1 VVIAISTYTE
11 PVPVNPVANEPLQ
24 PQEIEDAEKE
34 SGEFAEI
41 LAGLLRTNE
50 VIQTDQSE
58 LSGLEIV
65 SNIQIVEEAE
75 TAGETDLFEIAGKVQ
90 DNLSIDF
97 SSIEI
102 LEYMN
107 VPEIENLEQVVQ
119 AVTDDFGQ
127 DVSNV
132 KTETLA
138 ELNLKNE
145 KLDFAESISVSQ
157 SDLENAALEA
167 SAKKEILSAGAA
179 GKKEKSF
186 KERFLS
192 ENENTE
198 ALAQNLKGGKETDAL
213 RKTPDNESR
222 GRLDEIRNR
231 SRRETRSVNGVAVE
245 IRDFRTS
252 ETGGLNNSQMRSFS
266 AVETSAGRAQ
276 AETPVREITL
286 ELRLPEQNNSAPQTT
301 WEAKAGTALEN
312 MLARELHQNFNGD
325 IVRHASMALRDG
337 GEGTIRI
344 ALKPE
349 SLGNVKIRLE
359 MSENKITGIIFVES
373 EESLNAFRREITSL
387 EQAFRDS
394 GFTNADLNL
403 TLTQGGQSQ
412 QEWNRE
418 ANSFTSQT
426 AASRYDESFDDAP
439 LINIFIGR
447 QQGSINMLA

>member
-1 VVIAISTYTE
+1 VIAISTYAE
-11 PVPVNPVANEPLQ
+11 PVPVNPIANEPLQ
-24 PQEIEDAEKE
+24 SQETEEKEE

-50 VIQTDQSE
+50 MIQTDQNVELSE
-58 LSGLEIV
+58 LEAV
-65 SNIQIVEEAE
+65 FAVPFAEETE
-75 TAGETDLFEIAGKVQ
+75 TAGETDIFEIAGKAQ
-90 DNLSIDF
+90 DINIDF
-97 SSIEI
+97 SGIKIPDYASD
-102 LEYMN
+102 LSG
-107 VPEIENLEQVVQ
+107 IENFGQITDI
-119 AVTDDFGQ
+119 TDDFVP

-138 ELNLKNE
+138 ELKLKNE
-145 KLDFAESISVSQ
+145 KLDFAQLISVSP
-157 SDLENAALEA
+157 DLENAALEV
-167 SAKKEILSAGAA
+167 SANEKILPDDAR
-179 GKKEKSF
+179 KKEKSF
-186 KERFLS
+186 MERSLS
-192 ENENTE
+192 EKENAE
-198 ALAQNLKGGKETDAL
+198 AFAQNLKNGDKTDAL
-213 RKTPDNESR
+213 RKTSDNENR

-231 SRRETRSVNGVAVE
+231 SRREIRPANGVAIEV
-245 IRDFRTS
+245 RDFRTS
-252 ETGGLNNSQMRSFS
+252 EAGSLNNSQKSFS
-266 AVETSAGRAQ
+266 VIEASAGRQ
-276 AETPVREITL
+276 QGETPVREVTL

-301 WEAKAGTALEN
+301 WETRASTALEN

-403 TLTQGGQSQ
+403 TLTHDGQSQ
-412 QEWNRE
+412 QEWNRD
-418 ANSFTSQT
+418 ANSFTSQM
-426 AASRYDESFDDAP
+426 AASCYDKSFDDAQ
-439 LINIFIGR
+439 IVNVFIGR

>member
-1 VVIAISTYTE
+1 VIAVSTYTE

-24 PQEIEDAEKE
+24 PQETEEKEE

-50 VIQTDQSE
+50 MIQTDQNVE
-58 LSGLEIV
+58 LSEFEAV
-65 SNIQIVEEAE
+65 FTVPFAEETE
-75 TAGETDLFEIAGKVQ
+75 TAGETDLFEIAGKAH
-90 DNLSIDF
+90 DINIGF
-97 SSIEI
+97 SGIEI
-102 LEYMN
+102 SDEYIN
-107 VPEIENLEQVVQ
+107 DLSGIENFGQ
-119 AVTDDFGQ
+119 VTDITDGLIP

-138 ELNLKNE
+138 ELKLKNE
-145 KLDFAESISVSQ
+145 KNDLAQSVSVSQ
-157 SDLENAALEA
+157 SDLENTALEV
-167 SAKKEILSAGAA
+167 SANEEILSADAIR
-179 GKKEKSF
+179 KKEKSF
-186 KERFLS
+186 LERSLS
-192 ENENTE
+192 ENEKKE
-198 ALAQNLKGGKETDAL
+198 ALTQNFKSINETDAL
-213 RKTPDNESR
+213 RKTSDNENR

-231 SRRETRSVNGVAVE
+231 SRREMRSANGVSIEV
-245 IRDFRTS
+245 RDFRTA
-252 ETGGLNNSQMRSFS
+252 ETDSVNNSQKSFS
-266 AVETSAGRAQ
+266 VLEASAGRAQ
-276 AETPVREITL
+276 VETPVREITL

-301 WEAKAGTALEN
+301 WETKAGTALEN

-394 GFTNADLNL
+394 GFANADLNL
-403 TLTQGGQSQ
+403 TLAQDGQNQ
-412 QEWNRE
+412 QEWSKE
-418 ANSFTSQT
+418 ANSFISQM
-426 AASRYDESFDDAP
+426 AASRYEESFDDAP

>member
-11 PVPVNPVANEPLQ
+11 SVSVNPVNESLQ
-24 PQEIEDAEKE
+24 PQEIEEE
-34 SGEFAEI
+34 EEVGEFAEI

-75 TAGETDLFEIAGKVQ
+75 TAGETELFEFAGKVQ
-90 DNLSIDF
+90 DKLNVDF
-97 SSIEI
+97 SGIEI
-102 LEYMN
+102 PEYMN
-107 VPEIENLEQVVQ
+107 VSGIENFEEVVQ
-119 AVTDDFGQ
+119 AVTEDFKP

-167 SAKKEILSAGAA
+167 SAKEEILSAGAA

-186 KERFLS
+186 MESLS
-192 ENENTE
+192 EKEKT
-198 ALAQNLKGGKETDAL
+198 AAFAQNLKGGDETAL
-213 RKTPDNESR
+213 RKTSDNENR

-245 IRDFRTS
+245 VRDFRS
-252 ETGGLNNSQMRSFS
+252 SDANGLNNSQKPFS
-266 AVETSAGRAQ
+266 VVETSAGRAQ
-276 AETPVREITL
+276 GENPVREITL

-359 MSENKITGIIFVES
+359 MSENKITGVIFVES

-403 TLTQGGQSQ
+403 TLTQDGQSQ
-412 QEWNRE
+412 QEWRE

-426 AASRYDESFDDAP
+426 AASRYDESFNDAQ
-439 LINIFIGR
+439 LINIFIER
-447 QQGSINMLA
+447 HQGSINMLA

>member
-1 VVIAISTYTE
+1 MIAVSTYTE
-11 PVPVNPVANEPLQ
+11 PVPVNPLANEPLQ
-24 PQEIEDAEKE
+24 TQETEEKEE

-50 VIQTDQSE
+50 MIQTDQNVELSE
-58 LSGLEIV
+58 LESVFTV
-65 SNIQIVEEAE
+65 STMEETE
-75 TAGETDLFEIAGKVQ
+75 TAGETDLFEIAGKAQ
-90 DNLSIDF
+90 EINIDF
-97 SSIEI
+97 SGIEI
-102 LEYMN
+102 SDKYMN
-107 VPEIENLEQVVQ
+107 DLSEIENFGQ
-119 AVTDDFGQ
+119 VTDITDGLIP

-138 ELNLKNE
+138 ELKLKN
-145 KLDFAESISVSQ
+145 DFAQSVSVSQ
-157 SDLENAALEA
+157 SDLENAALEV
-167 SAKKEILSAGAA
+167 SVNEEFLSADAVR
-179 GKKEKSF
+179 KKEKSF
-186 KERFLS
+186 LERSLS
-192 ENENTE
+192 ENEKKD
-198 ALAQNLKGGKETDAL
+198 ALTQNLKNINETDAL
-213 RKTPDNESR
+213 RKTSDNESR

-231 SRRETRSVNGVAVE
+231 SRRETRSANGVSIEV
-245 IRDFRTS
+245 RDFRTA
-252 ETGGLNNSQMRSFS
+252 ETSGMNNPQKPFS
-266 AVETSAGRAQ
+266 VLEASAGRAQ
-276 AETPVREITL
+276 NETPVREITL

-403 TLTQGGQSQ
+403 TLTQDGQNQ

-418 ANSFTSQT
+418 ANSFTSQM
-426 AASRYDESFDDAP
+426 AASRYEDSFDDAP
-439 LINIFIGR
+439 LVNIVIGR

>member
-1 VVIAISTYTE
+1 VIAISTYTE
-11 PVPVNPVANEPLQ
+11 PVLVNPVVNEPLQ
-24 PQEIEDAEKE
+24 SKETEEEEE

-50 VIQTDQSE
+50 TIQTDQSVK
-58 LSGLEIV
+58 LSEFEPVFTVQLA
-65 SNIQIVEEAE
+65 EEAE
-75 TAGETDLFEIAGKVQ
+75 SVEETDLFEIAGIAQ
-90 DNLSIDF
+90 DINIDF
-97 SSIEI
+97 SGIEI
-102 LEYMN
+102 PEYTN
-107 VPEIENLEQVVQ
+107 DLSGIENFEQVIE
-119 AVTDDFGQ
+119 AVTDDIVPV
-127 DVSNV
+127 VSDV

-138 ELNLKNE
+138 ELKIKNE
-145 KLDFAESISVSQ
+145 KLDFAQSVYVSP
-157 SDLENAALEA
+157 DLENAALEVPV
-167 SAKKEILSAGAA
+167 KDTEDILSDDAA
-179 GKKEKSF
+179 GKKEKF
-186 KERFLS
+186 FTERSLS
-192 ENENTE
+192 GNEKTE
-198 ALAQNLKGGKETDAL
+198 AFAQNLKSSNETDVL
-213 RKTPDNESR
+213 RKTSDNESR

-231 SRRETRSVNGVAVE
+231 SRREMRSVNGVAIEV
-245 IRDFRTS
+245 RDFRTA
-252 ETGGLNNSQMRSFS
+252 EAGGLNISQKPFS
-266 AVETSAGRAQ
+266 ALEASVGRAQ
-276 AETPVREITL
+276 SETPVREITL

-301 WEAKAGTALEN
+301 WEAKASTALEN

-403 TLTQGGQSQ
+403 TLTQDGQSQ
-412 QEWNRE
+412 QEWKRE
-418 ANSFTSQT
+418 ANSFTSQI
-426 AASRYDESFDDAP
+426 AASRYEESFDDAP
-439 LINIFIGR
+439 LVNVFIGR

>member
-1 VVIAISTYTE
+1 VIAISTYTE
-11 PVPVNPVANEPLQ
+11 PVPVNPLANEPLQ
-24 PQEIEDAEKE
+24 PQETEEKEE

-50 VIQTDQSE
+50 MIQTDQSVE
-58 LSGLEIV
+58 LSEFEV
-65 SNIQIVEEAE
+65 VFPVPSAEETE
-75 TAGETDLFEIAGKVQ
+75 TAGETDLFEIAGKAQ
-90 DNLSIDF
+90 EINIDF
-97 SSIEI
+97 SGIEI
-102 LEYMN
+102 SDKFINELSG
-107 VPEIENLEQVVQ
+107 IE
-119 AVTDDFGQ
+119 DFGQ
-127 DVSNV
+127 VTNIADGLIPDVSNV

-138 ELNLKNE
+138 ELKLKNE
-145 KLDFAESISVSQ
+145 KLDFAQSASVSQ
-157 SDLENAALEA
+157 SDLENAALEV
-167 SAKKEILSAGAA
+167 SANEEILSADAIR
-179 GKKEKSF
+179 KKEKSF
-186 KERFLS
+186 LERSLS
-192 ENENTE
+192 ENEKKE
-198 ALAQNLKGGKETDAL
+198 ALTQNLKNINETDAL
-213 RKTPDNESR
+213 RKTSDNEPR

-231 SRRETRSVNGVAVE
+231 SRRETRSVNGVSIEV
-245 IRDFRTS
+245 RDFRTA
-252 ETGGLNNSQMRSFS
+252 ETGSVNNSQKSFS
-266 AVETSAGRAQ
+266 VLEASAGRAQ
-276 AETPVREITL
+276 SETPVREITL

-301 WEAKAGTALEN
+301 WEAKASTALEN

-403 TLTQGGQSQ
+403 TLTQDGQSQ

-418 ANSFTSQT
+418 ANSFISQM
-426 AASRYDESFDDAP
+426 AASRYEESFDDAP
-439 LINIFIGR
+439 IVNVFIGR